1 MVLIGLSGTGKSSVG
16 RLLARKLRWRFIDT
30 DSEIERQEER
40 RISQIFQDMGEEYF
54 RDLERRVVRDICAQ
68 RHYVI
73 STGGG
78 AILDPDN
85 RAAMRAGNLVIW
97 LRATPETILE
107 RLKWSVHTRP
117 LLKAPDPLARIR
129 AMADERQ
136 QDYSQA
142 SHVAVAT
149 DGKSHEAAAD
159 LLWEQVEA
167 WKKLTSSKT

>member
-1 MVLIGLSGTGKSSVG
+1 M
-16 RLLARKLRWRFIDT
+16 ARKLRWRFIDT
-30 DSEIERQEER
+30 DSEIERQEKQ
-40 RISQIFQDMGEEYF
+40 RISQIFQDQGEDYF

-78 AILDPDN
+78 AVLDPQN
-85 RAAMRAGNLVIW
+85 RSAMRAGNLVIW
-97 LRATPETILE
+97 LRATPDTILD

-129 AMADERQ
+129 TMAAERQ

-142 SHVAVAT
+142 SHVAVDT
-149 DGKSHEAAAD
+149 DEKSHEAAAD
-159 LLWEQVEA
+159 LLWQEVES
-167 WKKLTSSKT
+167 WKKS